1 MYGNQKGFFEW
12 FGMVLLSMNHKLS
25 SMNLKSKPPA
35 TIDDVART
43 AGVSKGTVSAVL
55 NNKPTVSPDT
65 RARVESVME
74 QLHYRR
80 LRAPS
85 QKPVNRE
92 MPTLAFVIKELNNPF
107 YAEVSSG
114 ADHAAMEAGYHL
126 MVVSSHGNA
135 QHERSLCALLPRLGV
150 KGLILSP
157 VLGGEFDLSHLYE
170 LKKSGF
176 PFVLLE
182 NAGSKQIWTNY
193 VDSDNVQA
201 MKMASLQLIDAGYT
215 HVLHFAG
222 PPYSAHAFERQEG
235 FRHAFSES
243 SRTFREDM
251 IIQTGAT
258 SQDGYRSAMRVLP
271 SLNGTV
277 GIVCFNDLV
286 ALGVLKALH
295 ELQMRVPEEVGVI
308 GFDNLEILRFMPQ
321 GLSTVGSNNH
331 EMGRLAVEILIR
343 AIQQPST
350 KLEQHS
356 LPSQFIQRETTLA
369 TALDFA
375 TY

>member
-1 MYGNQKGFFEW
+1 
-12 FGMVLLSMNHKLS
+12 
-25 SMNLKSKPPA
+25 MNLKPKPPA
-35 TIDDVART
+35 TIDDVARV

-65 RARVESVME
+65 RARVEAVME

-85 QKPVNRE
+85 QKPSHRE
-92 MPTLAFVIKELNNPF
+92 LPTLAFIIKELNNPF

-114 ADHAAMEAGYHL
+114 ADHAALKAGYHL
-126 MVVSSHGNA
+126 MVLSSHGNA
-135 QHERSLCALLPRLGV
+135 QHERSLCTLLPRLGV
-150 KGLILSP
+150 KGIILSP

-193 VDSDNVQA
+193 IDTDNAHATKVA
-201 MKMASLQLIDAGYT
+201 TLQLFEAGYT
-215 HVLHFAG
+215 DVIHFAG

-251 IIQTGAT
+251 IVPTGAT
-258 SQDGYRSAMRVLP
+258 SEDGYRSAMRVLP
-271 SLNGTV
+271 NRNGSV
-277 GIVCFNDLV
+277 GIICFNDLV

-295 ELQMRVPEEVGVI
+295 ELHLRIPDDVGVV
-308 GFDNLEILRFMPQ
+308 GFDNLEILRYMPQ

-331 EMGRLAVEILIR
+331 EMGQLAVEILIR
-343 AIQQPST
+343 AILHPSS
-350 KLEQHS
+350 KLEQHI
-356 LPSQFIQRETTLA
+356 LPSKFIQRETTLVS
-369 TALDFA
+369 ALDFA
-375 TY
+375 AS